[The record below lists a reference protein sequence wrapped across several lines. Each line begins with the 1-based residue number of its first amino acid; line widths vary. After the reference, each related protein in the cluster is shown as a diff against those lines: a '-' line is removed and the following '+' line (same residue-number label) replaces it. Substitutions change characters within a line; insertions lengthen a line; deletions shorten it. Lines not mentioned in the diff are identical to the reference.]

1 MLFGKIGSSKKGI
14 MICWL
19 LILTVL
25 FAGCSKVEQTG
36 PASDGPIEN
45 SEEIPGSASPVEAEL
60 PAPKELVWTVEPVL
74 LLQEA
79 EELEQIN
86 YNTDPIAENGYW
98 EFIGRPVNFS
108 DNFTEDNSQLFG
120 SHVKYQ
126 ADAVAVEVNGCWSV
140 FDYSGDPILTDIVT
154 FGGTKDVSRY
164 SSWIPSNLYSYY
176 RIPSAQGRS
185 RAPFGL
191 FFGIFEM
198 DGQAGSYWFYDSNSG
213 GNTFERLHWTGVGGM
228 PDQCRFTEKDG
239 KLTASIINMDNGQV
253 RHDGVLLHRNVYF
266 CDNNCFYDPDGALL
280 FEAKGTVP
288 YGDVPFFV
296 NGFYWSV
303 DNGKYTFIDIR
314 NNEPV
319 TGYLYD
325 KLKYFEDGYAPA
337 RRDGKWGFIDEKGK
351 EVSPFIFDDVTVLN
365 EGRTYVGIGGQYG
378 IMDLVS
384 SLEGIDC
391 LDEAGIREAFET
403 HRDVARSIAV
413 PDGTLFAVLISAED
427 LRIRQA
433 PALDG
438 EVLGFA
444 LQNSIYTVFETAE
457 ADDYT
462 WYRIGPDRW
471 IAYTEDWVKELS

>member
-1 MLFGKIGSSKKGI
+1 MLIGKIGSSKKDI

-25 FAGCSKVEQTG
+25 FAGCSKVEQTE
-36 PASDGPIEN
+36 PVSDGPTEN
-45 SEEIPGSASPVEAEL
+45 SEEISGSASSVEAEQ
-60 PAPKELVWTVEPVL
+60 PASKELVWTVEPVL

-98 EFIGRPVNFS
+98 EFIGYPVNFS
-108 DNFTEDNSQLFG
+108 DNFTEDNPQLFG

-126 ADAVAVEVNGCWSV
+126 SDAVAVEVSDCWSV

-154 FGGTKDVSRY
+154 RGGAKDVSRY
-164 SSWIPSNLYSYY
+164 SSWIPSDLYSYY
-176 RIPSAQGRS
+176 RAPSALGRS
-185 RAPFGL
+185 KAPVDL
-191 FFGIFEM
+191 FFGIFEV
-198 DGQAGSYWFYDSNSG
+198 GSYWFYDDNSRVSS
-213 GNTFERLHWTGVGGM
+213 FETLHWTGVGGM

-239 KLTASIINMDNGQV
+239 KLTAIFYSEDGQV

-303 DNGKYTFIDIR
+303 DNGKYAFVDIR

-325 KLKYFEDGYAPA
+325 ELKYFEDGYAPA

-378 IMDLVS
+378 VLDLIS
-384 SLEGIDC
+384 SLEGIDS
-391 LDEAGIREAFET
+391 LDEASIREAFET
-403 HRDVARSIAV
+403 HRDAAHSIAV
-413 PDGTLFAVLISAED
+413 SDGAMFAVLISAED

-438 EVLGFA
+438 KVLGFA